1 MPVRRVQ
8 LQAHGRPPVV
18 VDGDE
23 PTSPG
28 DGQCLVAV
36 RAAPITP
43 LDVLCATGTSYF
55 GAPALPYV
63 PGVQGVGTV
72 VAHPRL
78 AEGTRVWFPTGA
90 GMAPGDGSMST
101 AVVLPAGAVVP
112 LPDDTVAATEVAALG
127 LSAVA
132 AWMVLTWRAGLRPDE
147 QVLVL
152 GAGGVVGQVAVQAAR
167 LLGARRVVAAARSD
181 RARQRAEACGADVVV
196 PLQDGDPVDALTGR
210 LRDALDGPLDVVV
223 DPLCGAPA
231 SAAARLLGDGGRLV
245 NLGSSAGPTMDV
257 DSASL
262 RSRTAAVLGY
272 TNNGIADEQRDAALL
287 AVLGHA
293 AAGRLHVD
301 HEVVALDDVGEAW
314 ARQADGTATTR
325 IVVDLA

>member
-1 MPVRRVQ
+1 VTIRKVQ

-23 PTSPG
+23 PPAVD
-28 DGQCLVAV
+28 DGHCVVAV

-55 GAPALPYV
+55 GPPALPYV

-72 VAHPRL
+72 LAHPRL

-101 AVVLPAGAVVP
+101 AVVLPADAVVA
-112 LPDDTVAATEVAALG
+112 LPGDTVADTEVAALG

-132 AWMVLTWRAGLRPDE
+132 AWMVLTWRAGLRPGE

-167 LLGARRVVAAARSD
+167 LLGARRAIAAARSD
-181 RARQRAEACGADVVV
+181 RARQRAETCGADVVV
-196 PLQDGDPVDALTGR
+196 PLEDGDTVAGLTDR
-210 LRDALDGPLDVVV
+210 LHDALDGPLDVVV
-223 DPLCGAPA
+223 DPLCGLPA
-231 SAAARLLGDGGRLV
+231 SAAARLLGEGGRLV
-245 NLGSSAGPTMDV
+245 NLGGSAGPTMEV
-257 DSASL
+257 DSAAL
-262 RSRTAAVLGY
+262 RSRTASVLGY
-272 TNNGIADEQRDAALL
+272 TNNAITDEQRDSALL

-293 AAGRLHVD
+293 TAGRLRVD
-301 HEVVALDDVGEAW
+301 HEVVALDDVGAAW
-314 ARQADGTATTR
+314 SRQADGTATTR
-325 IVVDLA
+325 LVVDLA

>member
-1 MPVRRVQ
+1 MPVRKVQ

-23 PTSPG
+23 PPAPD

-43 LDVLCATGTSYF
+43 LDVLCATGSSYF

-78 AEGTRVWFPTGA
+78 AEGTLVWFPTSA
-90 GMAPGDGSMST
+90 GMAPGDGSMSS
-101 AVVLPAGAVVP
+101 AVVLPADAVVP

-132 AWMVLTWRAGLRPDE
+132 AWMVLTWRAALRPDE

-181 RARQRAEACGADVVV
+181 RARQRAETCGADVVV
-196 PLQDGDPVDALTGR
+196 PLQDGEPVDALTDR
-210 LRDALDGPLDVVV
+210 LREALDGPLDVVV

-231 SAAARLLGDGGRLV
+231 SAAARLLGEGGRLV
-245 NLGSSAGPTMDV
+245 NLGSSAGPTMEV

-272 TNNGIADEQRDAALL
+272 TNNAITSEQRDAALL

-293 AAGRLHVD
+293 AAGRLRVD
-301 HEVVALDDVGEAW
+301 HEVLALDDVGEAFV
-314 ARQADGTATTR
+314 RQADGTATTR